1 MAKSKKYTFTNN
13 DGETHDIFR
22 GKGFQRE
29 YVVHENKPFLNSKNE
44 WESGDIRL
52 YDIPVIMKKN
62 FLQIYIKQQKLEFLF
77 GVKFKK
83 EDLLDDNLVVGYY
96 EFESKYKEEYYYAI
110 ISLAEFMKRFNAEIK
125 LPLVLE
131 TAKSPEDV
139 IDIIENEIARM
150 KEEERLFALRNKR
163 ILKINEQIEEER
175 INKIVY
181 EIVLLDSGV
190 FCAARY
196 TAATKKIATFK
207 TKAEVEDFIAS
218 NKRGDSRSENGI
230 SILFYDQDI
239 RKKKW

>member
-13 DGETHDIFR
+13 AGETHEIFR

-52 YDIPVIMKKN
+52 HDIPVIMKKK

-150 KEEERLFALRNKR
+150 KEEERVMEMWQKR
-163 ILKINEQIEEER
+163 RAKLSARIEEER
-175 INKIVY
+175 IDKIVY
-181 EIVLLDSGV
+181 EVILLNRGDFSV
-190 FCAARY
+190 ARY